1 MQPALPKG
9 FISIDD
15 AVALINSDTRS
26 DAKVD
31 TQWLANHIDWIEEA
45 HNFNI
50 PLVKPDPKSKRG
62 ITVVGWKTVQ
72 IMNAYDREVM
82 KRCIR
87 NHFRDMAGHEY
98 NAPAVR
104 AVSSVA
110 DDEVS
115 TGVRPRRAKPIAK
128 EGQTIGT
135 GETITTNGA
144 NL

>member
-15 AVALINSDTRS
+15 AIELINSDTRS
-26 DAKVD
+26 NAKVD
-31 TQWLANHIDWIEEA
+31 TKWLVRHIDWIEEA

-62 ITVVGWKTVQ
+62 ITVVGWKSVQ
-72 IMNAYDREVM
+72 ILNSYDKEVM
-82 KRCIR
+82 KRAIR
-87 NHFRDMAGHEY
+87 NHYRDMVGREY
-98 NAPAVR
+98 EAPNVR